1 MPTMTC
7 VAEISVGKLPRERT
21 TPGVVIPGATG
32 LWAPQNGHTVPAAI
46 SRPHVLQFIMPNS
59 KLQGYTGMNVGLI
72 KATISHFWQVSL
84 VPEDQRLIT
93 PGHDIFA
100 ECFVQFIKPI
110 IDGTFR
116 WLNP

>member
-1 MPTMTC
+1 
-7 VAEISVGKLPRERT
+7 
-21 TPGVVIPGATG
+21 
-32 LWAPQNGHTVPAAI
+32 
-46 SRPHVLQFIMPNS
+46 
-59 KLQGYTGMNVGLI
+59 MNVGLI

-110 IDGTFR
+110 IDGTFC